1 VRFRPRLPAGTYRV
15 SAWWSAFGNHATD
28 APYTIAHT
36 GGQTIVKRN
45 QKVNGGRWN
54 LLGTFTFDGSTN
66 TGWVEVSNKANGYVV
81 ADGVMFER
89 I

>member
-1 VRFRPRLPAGTYRV
+1 MTRIRTRPARFQ
-15 SAWWSAFGNHATD
+15 NHATD

-36 GGQTIVKRN
+36 GGQTIVRKN
-45 QKVNGGRWN
+45 QRVSGGHWN
-54 LLGTFTFDGSTN
+54 LLDTVSFDGSPN